1 MLCRSCSEPHDHAE
15 EAQAAELPAAPRHP
29 VPARCAGC
37 GSSVSVSDVNLQD
50 LFSAKVRLL
59 GMFGLSSEVEPAIP
73 PVVTSTSE
81 PGDLSVA

>member
-15 EAQAAELPAAPRHP
+15 EAQAAELPAPPRHP

-37 GSSVSVSDVNLQD
+37 GSPVSEVDLKD
-50 LFSAKVRLL
+50 LFSAKMRLL
-59 GMFGLSSEVEPAIP
+59 GMFGLFSEVEPAIP